1 MLIAFLL
8 GSIEYTLILI
18 YYISFYLACDRES
31 YTSETGTIKYPSSG
45 NYEPNLNCFFRI
57 TVAEGKR
64 VKITFLENFDFASGT
79 FIENLRFSNIPKP
92 TTDGNYSSIYVSAS
106 MCSWLVYKLCIQL
119 VCKLT
124 KSQNVRLRL
133 TG

>member
-92 TTDGNYSSIYVSAS
+92 DSDGKYSTSTYY
-106 MCSWLVYKLCIQL
+106 LVINIHHDHFISTF
-119 VCKLT
+119 CKFC
-124 KSQNVRLRL
+124 KQRP
-133 TG
+133 